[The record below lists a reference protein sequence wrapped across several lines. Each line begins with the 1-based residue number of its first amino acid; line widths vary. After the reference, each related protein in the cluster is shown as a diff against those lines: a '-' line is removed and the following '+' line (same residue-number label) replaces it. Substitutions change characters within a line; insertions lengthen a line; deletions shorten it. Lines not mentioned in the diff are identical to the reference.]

1 MAFANIGGPL
11 GDLLQKKF
19 GSAQSSLTGNT
30 GFASNAANGVANPA
44 TSINGTPFN
53 LSAPTSGAF
62 GSVRAQPQVAAR
74 PAQTNPSLA
83 FSPTASIG
91 GSAPQSSS
99 PLQNPGNNWTN
110 PGYSEQALNYTQ
122 NRLLEDPFQGYQT
135 NLANQASQQSA
146 GQNYMNQNLGSLNGP
161 GQGSQYWNSVQGQF
175 QSPFAGEQ
183 YARQATQNFS
193 PTGAAGAFNNQA
205 QQQYGQ
211 FTGYSGPGNTQ
222 GQYGQSASSLAGGT
236 QGENALGQIA
246 GGYSQNGQYGGPNLA
261 AGQYAATQQS
271 FGDLPAPDSADPFYD
286 RSIQLGTQAYNQGAA
301 GRGVYGSSEALS
313 GVGNIITDL
322 NAKRAQTAFGNSMAI
337 AQENRARQQLLG
349 EQARMGDV
357 SGLDAFN
364 SNLKGAETYGNLAN
378 MQGNLELGRNQLLGN
393 MANAAD
399 TQALG
404 AQNSNI
410 AGLNALGNIAG
421 QADTAE
427 TNRYNASTNAMNNAD
442 RTAISRLTAG
452 GDLANAAD
460 AGERADYSA
469 SMGAAANAASARNNQ
484 LSTASQIASTGSRDD
499 LSRVLGFNQAAIG
512 AENSRQGR
520 NQAAVDQQTGLSR
533 DMSNAVASASAQ
545 LMGADQQSFD
555 DWYNATML
563 PLMNKA
569 NMSQQEKED
578 QRQAYMAMFN
588 IGTKAIDRAT
598 R

>member
-1 MAFANIGGPL
+1 MAAFAPSTVISGLLAKRQQPANNTFQGGSTY
-11 GDLLQKKF
+11 Q
-19 GSAQSSLTGNT
+19 AQPYTQ
-30 GFASNAANGVANPA
+30 PA
-44 TSINGTPFN
+44 TRPALTSPSTAFQGGT
-53 LSAPTSGAF
+53 S
-62 GSVRAQPQVAAR
+62 AQPQSSALYSGLPAAAGAFR
-74 PAQTNPSLA
+74 QGNAPA
-83 FSPTASIG
+83 
-91 GSAPQSSS
+91 S

-110 PGYSEQALNYTQ
+110 PGYNEQALNYTQ
-122 NRLLEDPFQGYQT
+122 NRLLEDPFQGYQQ
-135 NLANQASQQSA
+135 NLANQAMQPSA
-146 GQNYMNQNLGSLNGP
+146 GQNYMNQNLGSLSAP
-161 GQGSQYWNSVQGQF
+161 GAGQQYWQGVQGQF
-175 QSPFAGEQ
+175 QDPFAGEQ

-211 FTGYSGPGNTQ
+211 FTGYSGPGNSQ
-222 GQYGQSASSLAGGT
+222 SQYGQSAGSLAGGT
-236 QGENALGQIA
+236 QGENTLGQIA
-246 GGYSQNGQYGGPNLA
+246 GGYGSNGQYGGPNLA

-364 SNLKGAETYGNLAN
+364 ANLQGASTYGNLAN
-378 MQGNLELGRNQLLGN
+378 MQGNLELGRNQLLGQ
-393 MANAAD
+393 MANSAD

-427 TNRYNASTNAMNNAD
+427 TNRYTATTNAMSNAD
-442 RTAISRLTAG
+442 RNATSRLTAG
-452 GDLANAAD
+452 ADIANMADSNRRGD
-460 AGERADYSA
+460 YTA
-469 SMGAAANAASARNNQ
+469 SMGAAGQAAGLDNSRLQ
-484 LSTASQIASTGSRDD
+484 TASGIASTGSAND
-499 LSRVLGFNQAAIG
+499 LSRLLGFNNAATG
-512 AENSRQGR
+512 AENSRQAR
-520 NQAAVDQQTGLSR
+520 NQSAVDQTTGLSR
-533 DMSNAVASASAQ
+533 DMSNAVGAAASQ
-545 LMGADQQSFD
+545 LMGADQQTFD
-555 DWYNATML
+555 DWFNATML
-563 PLMNKA
+563 PLMNSA
-569 NMSQQEKED
+569 NMSRQEQED
-578 QRQAYMAMFN
+578 QRQMYMSMFN
-588 IGTKAIDRAT
+588 IGTKAVDRAT